1 VSADDPAF
9 ALLSANRTAAA
20 RSRAR
25 RARSLVTLT
34 AMPMPVVL
42 LHGFAGTAR
51 HWDRVIAEL
60 PEGRFA
66 PLALNLADADPLTP
80 DGVARLVSSAT
91 AAEPAILVGYSM
103 GGRLALH
110 AALAMPD
117 RILRL
122 VLVSA
127 SAGIEDRSVRDARRV
142 ADDALA
148 GEIEGNSI
156 DAFISRWRGQ
166 GLFVHDPDHVA
177 EEIAADERRCT
188 PAGLAAMLRGLGP
201 GAIAPMWDRLG
212 ELTMGVAILAGEL
225 DPAYVKHGRRIA
237 AGVARATFRCVP
249 GVGHRVALQAPR
261 EVARAL
267 CDTT

>member
-1 VSADDPAF
+1 
-9 ALLSANRTAAA
+9 
-20 RSRAR
+20 
-25 RARSLVTLT
+25 
-34 AMPMPVVL
+34 MPIPVVL

-66 PLALNLADADPLTP
+66 TVALNLADADPLTP
-80 DGVARLVSSAT
+80 DGVTRLVCGAI

-110 AALAMPD
+110 AALAIPD
-117 RILRL
+117 RIVRM

-127 SAGIEDRSVRDARRV
+127 SAGIEDRSEREARRV

-148 GEIEGNSI
+148 AEIERNSI
-156 DAFISRWRGQ
+156 ESFISRWRAQ
-166 GLFVHDPDHVA
+166 PLFAHDPDQVA

-188 PAGLAAMLRGLGP
+188 PAELAAMLRGLGP
-201 GAIAPMWDRLG
+201 GTIAPMWDRLG
-212 ELTMGVAILAGEL
+212 ELTMAVTILAGER
-225 DPAYVKHGRRIA
+225 DPAYVLHGRRIA
-237 AGVARATFRCVP
+237 AGTGRSTFRRVP

-267 CDTT
+267 CDGG

>member
-148 GEIEGNSI
+148 GR
-156 DAFISRWRGQ
+156 SRATRSTPSYRAGAPRGCSSTT
-166 GLFVHDPDHVA
+166 LTTSPRRSPRMS
-177 EEIAADERRCT
+177 AAARLPGWPRCSAASVRARSRRC
-188 PAGLAAMLRGLGP
+188 GIGS
-201 GAIAPMWDRLG
+201 
-212 ELTMGVAILAGEL
+212 VS
-225 DPAYVKHGRRIA
+225 
-237 AGVARATFRCVP
+237 
-249 GVGHRVALQAPR
+249 
-261 EVARAL
+261 
-267 CDTT
+267 

>member
-1 VSADDPAF
+1 
-9 ALLSANRTAAA
+9 
-20 RSRAR
+20 
-25 RARSLVTLT
+25 
-34 AMPMPVVL
+34 MPTPVVL

-80 DGVARLVSSAT
+80 DGVARLVASAT

-127 SAGIEDRSVRDARRV
+127 SAGIETASARR
-142 ADDALA
+142 APGRRRRAG
-148 GEIEGNSI
+148 GEIEQGSI
-156 DAFISRWRGQ
+156 DSFIERWRG
-166 GLFVHDPDHVA
+166 D
-177 EEIAADERRCT
+177 AAVRR
-188 PAGLAAMLRGLGP
+188 GSGLGRR
-201 GAIAPMWDRLG
+201 GDRRG
-212 ELTMGVAILAGEL
+212 
-225 DPAYVKHGRRIA
+225 
-237 AGVARATFRCVP
+237 
-249 GVGHRVALQAPR
+249 
-261 EVARAL
+261 
-267 CDTT
+267 